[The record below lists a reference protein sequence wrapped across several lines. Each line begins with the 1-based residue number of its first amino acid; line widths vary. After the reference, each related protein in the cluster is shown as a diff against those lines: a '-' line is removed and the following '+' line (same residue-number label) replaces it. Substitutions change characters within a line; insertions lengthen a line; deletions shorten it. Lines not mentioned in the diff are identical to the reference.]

1 MNQKKNMDEQI
12 LRLMDEHP
20 SEGVSLLMEQYM
32 GLLWSACKLY
42 LDDPEDIGNVCRIR
56 LWIFMPAES
65 GFVWKRAR

>member
-32 GLLWSACKLY
+32 RLLWSACKLY
-42 LDDPEDIGNVCRIR
+42 LDDPEDIRECVQDTIVDFYAG
-56 LWIFMPAES
+56 